1 MGFKKIVALAVIT
14 TSISGVAF
22 NTTANAEEITNND
35 ISNVVE
41 SNINPKIAGMFTVT
55 AKSGAN
61 IRSGAGTNYSIVA
74 TARYGAD
81 LTYCG
86 EKKVV
91 SGVTWYKVL
100 NESETVKGWISG
112 TTGFLS

>member
-1 MGFKKIVALAVIT
+1 MGFKKIVALTVLA
-14 TSISGVAF
+14 TSISGLAF
-22 NTTANAEEITNND
+22 NTTASAEEITNKD
-35 ISNVVE
+35 TLNVVE

-74 TARYGAD
+74 TARYGAE

-100 NESETVKGWISG
+100 NESETVTGWISG
-112 TTGFLS
+112 TTGVLG

>member
-1 MGFKKIVALAVIT
+1 MRLKKILTLGVLTA
-14 TSISGVAF
+14 SISSMAF
-22 NTTANAEEITNND
+22 NTNVNAEEITNKET
-35 ISNVVE
+35 SNTVE
-41 SNINPKIAGMFTVT
+41 SNITPKLAGMFTVT

-74 TARYGAD
+74 TARCGAE

-91 SGVTWYKVL
+91 SGITWYKVW

-112 TTGFLS
+112 TTGVLG